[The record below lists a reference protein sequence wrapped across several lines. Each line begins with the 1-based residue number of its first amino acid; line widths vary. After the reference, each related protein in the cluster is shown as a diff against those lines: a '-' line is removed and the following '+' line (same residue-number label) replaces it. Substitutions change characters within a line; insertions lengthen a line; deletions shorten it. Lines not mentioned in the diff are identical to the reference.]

1 MPGDASY
8 DLLFAQVR
16 KVHIMSPDYPPILS
30 SAAGRNVLL
39 EKCAAF
45 LNNKWLFAI
54 WCIDIYIFLSLT
66 EIFKYFWATVFNNF
80 IDISPINAKWYA
92 IDTPFLDK

>member
-1 MPGDASY
+1 MCFTSMPGDASY

-45 LNNKWLFAI
+45 LNNKLLFAI
-54 WCIDIYIFLSLT
+54 WCIDIYIYF
-66 EIFKYFWATVFNNF
+66 FKFNWNVQ
-80 IDISPINAKWYA
+80 I
-92 IDTPFLDK
+92 LLGHCV